1 MSKIKEYEIGKSK
14 LIKDIKPQSNLGKK
28 FCVGCMRWML
38 NIGGKD
44 ITTNDGLRY
53 KWYCK
58 ECMREKYGKEN
69 S

>member
-1 MSKIKEYEIGKSK
+1 MKEIKTESKI
-14 LIKDIKPQSNLGKK
+14 GKK

-58 ECMREKYGKEN
+58 ECMKENYGKEN
-69 S
+69 I